1 MITDK
6 QIQKTIR
13 EACANGKDAIE
24 LKDGGERG
32 SGRLA
37 ILGEVGATGLRCR
50 RPQIFFE
57 PGSAHSSSRSPRV
70 RRPLR
75 SRQTSRR

>member
-37 ILGEVGATGLRCR
+37 IIVKPRRCLKLIR
-50 RPQIFFE
+50 VESAIKHLLSFQLMNE
-57 PGSAHSSSRSPRV
+57 PG
-70 RRPLR
+70 
-75 SRQTSRR
+75 